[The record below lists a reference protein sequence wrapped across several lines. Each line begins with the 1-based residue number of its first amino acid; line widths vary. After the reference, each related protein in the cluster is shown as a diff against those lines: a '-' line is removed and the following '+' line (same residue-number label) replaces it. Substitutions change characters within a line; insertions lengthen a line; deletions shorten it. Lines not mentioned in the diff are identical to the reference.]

1 MKFTTED
8 LDILEDAKNQIKADE
23 GLVLHPYKDSVGITT
38 IGYGRNLE
46 AKGLSE
52 SEAEYLFHNDYQE
65 ALRDAQRFCEGAWD
79 HMNAARKGAIINM
92 AFNLGYTRLCKFIR
106 LRIALLTKDY
116 AKAAFSME
124 ASKWYLQV
132 GKRAKRLVL
141 IMREG
146 K

>member
-1 MKFTTED
+1 MKYTTED

-65 ALRDAQRFCEGAWD
+65 ALKDAQRFCTGSWE
-79 HMNAARKGAIINM
+79 HMNAARQGAIINM
-92 AFNLGYTRLCKFIR
+92 AFNLGYPRLSKFIR
-106 LRIALLTKDY
+106 LRIALLSKDY
-116 AKAAFSME
+116 SKAAFSME
-124 ASKWYLQV
+124 GSLWYLQV
-132 GKRAKRLVL
+132 GNRAKRLAK